1 MPGTRSRL
9 ASKNHEMCTI
19 CSKPNGDNWISF
31 ELCERWTHSECMGY
45 SVDEYKFLER
55 SANVKFM
62 CTGCSTTGSKLGGGK
77 YHEDI
82 TRGIE
87 ELKDILQIAKSVMQ
101 SIADASNAPQNQK
114 AKYSDVLKSG
124 NEYALELRFS
134 GIPEYNSSNEN
145 EKIEGAKI
153 FEHEEKAL
161 CECINKLGVNPNEV
175 FSFRRLGKFD
185 PNFKNPGSY

>member
-1 MPGTRSRL
+1 
-9 ASKNHEMCTI
+9 
-19 CSKPNGDNWISF
+19 
-31 ELCERWTHSECMGY
+31 MGY

-55 SANVKFM
+55 SANVKFL

-77 YHEDI
+77 CHEDI

-87 ELKDILQIAKSVMQ
+87 ELKDTLQIAKSVMQ

-134 GIPEYNSSNEN
+134 GILEYKSSNEN
-145 EKIEGAKI
+145 KKIERAK
-153 FEHEEKAL
+153 FLNTRK
-161 CECINKLGVNPNEV
+161 K
-175 FSFRRLGKFD
+175 
-185 PNFKNPGSY
+185 SYANA